1 MCAMS
6 VKTSTGW
13 NNCCNNWNRSR
24 SGWIICKLC
33 TLHCDEHE
41 MQWLFLFLFLSP
53 CVIFNV
59 STINFSMVDFYG
71 TKSLIE
77 LLNCEHLQMANDF
90 VMRNFRGGLTHA
102 NLFKN
107 NSIYIKRFLK
117 APSMC
122 LYMPLDHSISIK
134 FTHLFAIWSHIK
146 YVTTWFNYIDLHT
159 HQFGN
164 PSIPI
169 SSSNQLWNFNNIINQ
184 KIKRR

>member
-13 NNCCNNWNRSR
+13 NDCCNNWNRSH

-41 MQWLFLFLFLSP
+41 MQWLFLFLFHSP

-59 STINFSMVDFYG
+59 LTINFSLVDFYG

-90 VMRNFRGGLTHA
+90 EMRNFWRGIDTCKFIQKQFDLHQ
-102 NLFKN
+102 K
-107 NSIYIKRFLK
+107 FLK
-117 APSMC
+117 APSIC

-134 FTHLFAIWSHIK
+134 FTHLFAIWSHMK

-159 HQFGN
+159 HHFGSH
-164 PSIPI
+164 SIPI
-169 SSSNQLWNFNNIINQ
+169 SSSNQL
-184 KIKRR
+184 